1 MLDVDTFDGRAW
13 VGIVPFVM
21 RGVRPR
27 WLPAVPGLSAFPELN
42 VRTYVYERGRGSR
55 AAGKPGVW
63 FFSLD
68 AGQPVAVRLARLA
81 FRLPYFDARMTAAT
95 GADGAVRYVSHR
107 THSGAPEA
115 DFRARYRPIAPPSTE
130 PDGLTQFLTERY
142 FLYAARS
149 GGGNATR
156 AGARIYRGEIHHRPW
171 PPAGRGAGRDEH
183 ALRGVAVRSAG
194 LRAAP
199 ALFAPPRR
207 ARLDAQAG
215 GGRVS
220 RPPCRASPF
229 ARHSGELM
237 GKKREASS
245 RREAL
250 ATRVHA
256 PPQVR
261 VAARAAPPGSAAR
274 PRGCSCPGRRCQPRP
289 SRTENRSRPAE

>member
-1 MLDVDTFDGRAW
+1 MQWHDLLFMHWPVPAEALREAIPPMLGVDTFDGRAW

-55 AAGKPGVW
+55 TAGKPGVW

-68 AGQPVAVRLARLA
+68 AGQPVAVRLARFA

-171 PPAGRGAGRDEH
+171 PLQPAEAQVETNTLCE
-183 ALRGVAVRSAG
+183 ALPFALPGCAPHLRFSRRLDVRAWM
-194 LRAAP
+194 
-199 ALFAPPRR
+199 PRR
-207 ARLDAQAG
+207 VAG
-215 GGRVS
+215 G
-220 RPPCRASPF
+220 
-229 ARHSGELM
+229 
-237 GKKREASS
+237 
-245 RREAL
+245 
-250 ATRVHA
+250 
-256 PPQVR
+256 
-261 VAARAAPPGSAAR
+261 
-274 PRGCSCPGRRCQPRP
+274 
-289 SRTENRSRPAE
+289 